1 MQDCW
6 HITPEGGF
14 LLSPAPLTH
23 LGAIESPLPNALIEQ
38 LESLIVNLPALITEK
53 HIREAIAKLPDY
65 NLTTYLPEAPC
76 RVVER
81 LFSIYGL
88 LASAYV
94 HVDAEAPA
102 SSLPPQLARPLYAL
116 GAHTQRPPM
125 LSYASL
131 ILSNWQRKAA
141 DASLTL
147 ERLDTLFTFTD
158 YPDERWF
165 YLVHVAIE
173 ARAGRIFE
181 AVNTLL
187 NAIPYEDD
195 AIIQPQFREIGR
207 GITDLTRLLHQ
218 MEEGCDPKIYFHH
231 LRPYMMSFQNV
242 VFEGVPE
249 LKGEPQN
256 LRGGSGAQS
265 SIVPALLTVLGI
277 DHHQTELTAH
287 LQGMLPHMPKPHRDY
302 IANLPHQTI
311 RAYVRRTP
319 NLIAD
324 YNHCLHQLMTF
335 RRAHLYYAKTYIFA
349 RSHNVVGTGGTSF
362 MRFLAQLIDETR
374 VHLL

>member
-6 HITPEGGF
+6 QVTPEGGF

-23 LGAIESPLPNALIEQ
+23 LGAVESPLPKEHIEH
-38 LESLIVNLPALITEK
+38 LESLIANLPTLIAEK
-53 HIREAIAKLPDY
+53 RIREEIAKLPDY
-65 NLTTYLPEAPC
+65 NITAYLPETPC

-88 LASAYV
+88 LTSAYV
-94 HVDAEAPA
+94 HMDAEAPV

-131 ILSNWQRKAA
+131 ILSNWRRKAA

-147 ERLDTLFTFTD
+147 ERLDTLSTFTN

-181 AVNTLL
+181 AVRKLL
-187 NAIPYEDD
+187 DAIPHEDD
-195 AIIQPQFREIGR
+195 TVIQPQFREIGR
-207 GITDLTRLLHQ
+207 GITDLTQLLHK
-218 MEEGCDPKIYFHH
+218 MGEGCDPKVYFYH
-231 LRPYMMSFQNV
+231 LRPYMMSFSNII
-242 VFEGVPE
+242 FEGVPE

-277 DHHQTELTAH
+277 DHRQTELTAH
-287 LQGMLPHMPKPHRDY
+287 LRGMLPHMPKPHRDY
-302 IANLPHQTI
+302 IMQLPHQTI
-311 RAYVRRTP
+311 REYVRRTP
-319 NLIAD
+319 HLIAD
-324 YNHCLHQLMTF
+324 YNYCLHQLMTF

-349 RSHNVVGTGGTSF
+349 RSHNVIGTGGTSF